1 MYQELETYN
10 LVAKLGN
17 LKTIVQLL
25 KAINFKESATC
36 FGSENGL
43 KITVEDSK
51 CIQASA
57 YISADVFEVYKL
69 KEDVI
74 FRINLNVLVECLCM
88 FWTSINS
95 HGSSVAL
102 QLFYKVNDYSL

>member
-1 MYQELETYN
+1 MYPDLENYS

-17 LKTIVQLL
+17 LRTVVQLL

-36 FGSENGL
+36 FGTENGL
-43 KITVEDSK
+43 KLTVEDAK
-51 CIQASA
+51 CMQASA
-57 YISADVFEVYKL
+57 YIPVNAFEVFNL
-69 KEDVI
+69 KEDII

-88 FWTSINS
+88 FWSNINI

-102 QLFYKVNDYSL
+102 QLFYKVYTN